1 MLSTT
6 TRPQLQQRG
15 LFRGKSTRCF
25 VSTSRRASG
34 LSDGDET
41 SDSTPLSGSPR
52 AGGSAWP
59 YDDED
64 AIPGGYDPAEMEDDY
79 DLPDGSYLTDYDDV
93 PAQSSFGARVKKRPR
108 KPRAPFPRQEVFTS
122 QEIDQ
127 DPDPSID
134 DEIPVA
140 QSSFG
145 NSLDSQTPQ
154 PTQDEPQ
161 PISVWDYSPS
171 PASTIDIPSPDP
183 VALPN
188 QPQQQKQ
195 EMTLEQM
202 EQQLEDLKS
211 EIYAQNNQKEFNINS
226 PRQVSEVLFG
236 EPGQSTNKEV
246 LEAMGGAGNRMA
258 DLIIKYRQMSRK
270 IKRYNKKEETK
281 SSGTLVSDVGVVNS
295 TSVKLDAD
303 PLLLV
308 DTSAY
313 IFRAY
318 YSMPP
323 LHRSDGM
330 PIGAVMGFCNMLN
343 RLLLDQM
350 VDGDRPRLVL
360 VFDPEGSSFRK
371 DLYGEY
377 KANRPECPMD
387 LVPQF
392 ELVKEAAKAYGIPR
406 VEAESY
412 EADDVIA
419 TLATMASQQ
428 GIDTHI
434 LSGDKDLMQLITPK

>member
-1 MLSTT
+1 
-6 TRPQLQQRG
+6 
-15 LFRGKSTRCF
+15 
-25 VSTSRRASG
+25 
-34 LSDGDET
+34 
-41 SDSTPLSGSPR
+41 
-52 AGGSAWP
+52 
-59 YDDED
+59 
-64 AIPGGYDPAEMEDDY
+64 
-79 DLPDGSYLTDYDDV
+79 
-93 PAQSSFGARVKKRPR
+93 
-108 KPRAPFPRQEVFTS
+108 
-122 QEIDQ
+122 
-127 DPDPSID
+127 
-134 DEIPVA
+134 
-140 QSSFG
+140 
-145 NSLDSQTPQ
+145 
-154 PTQDEPQ
+154 
-161 PISVWDYSPS
+161 
-171 PASTIDIPSPDP
+171 
-183 VALPN
+183 
-188 QPQQQKQ
+188 
-195 EMTLEQM
+195 M